1 MYAAYSLYIAIRTC
15 HLFIKSIIFEKMS
28 VVLFLREGGGVYK
41 LRTLLYSTNDSTIMK
56 MCFVMNISF
65 IFSPYQCLHSVIDG
79 VIY

>member
-1 MYAAYSLYIAIRTC
+1 MAIRTC

-41 LRTLLYSTNDSTIMK
+41 LRTLLYSTNDSTLMK

-65 IFSPYQCLHSVIDG
+65 IVSPYQCLHSVIDG

>member
-1 MYAAYSLYIAIRTC
+1 
-15 HLFIKSIIFEKMS
+15 MS
-28 VVLFLREGGGVYK
+28 VVLFLREGGGGVYK

>member
-1 MYAAYSLYIAIRTC
+1 
-15 HLFIKSIIFEKMS
+15 MS
-28 VVLFLREGGGVYK
+28 VVLFLRERGGVYK